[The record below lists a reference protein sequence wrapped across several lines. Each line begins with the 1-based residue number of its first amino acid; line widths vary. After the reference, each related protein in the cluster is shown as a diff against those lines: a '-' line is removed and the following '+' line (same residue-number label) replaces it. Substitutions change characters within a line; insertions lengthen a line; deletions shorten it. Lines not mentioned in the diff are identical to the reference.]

1 MFAASVNAG
10 KRLFVEQ
17 TNQTVPLGH
26 GLQQLHCQLI
36 MVAGHVGVAVDR
48 RVLML
53 GRCHLI
59 VLRFGEDTQLPQLHV
74 QFVHERGDSGLNG
87 TVIVVVQLLTLGRL
101 CTEQRPAAQP
111 QIFPAAIVLLV
122 DQEVFLL
129 RAYLGDHA
137 LGFRIAEQ
145 PQNADALLIQRVH
158 GAQQRRLL
166 VQRIAGVGAEDGGN
180 AQRSVLHKGIGRG
193 IPCGIAAGL
202 KGGPQTAG
210 GEAGGV
216 GLAAA
221 QLLAGQFH
229 QDAPIPGGRDKAVV
243 LLGGKTGHWLEPVG
257 EMGSA
262 QLSGPILHGRG
273 DLISNG
279 TVQRLPLCLALL
291 PSLISVSAETLSH
304 LLLGKHHAAENI
316 GDFRHVLVHCIRLLS
331 PRHARV
337 LITETGS

>member
-1 MFAASVNAG
+1 M
-10 KRLFVEQ
+10 EQ
-17 TNQTVPLGH
+17 ANQTVPLGH
-26 GLQQLHCQLI
+26 GLQQLHGQLI

-48 RVLML
+48 SVLML
-53 GRCHLI
+53 GRGHLI
-59 VLRFGEDTQLPQLHV
+59 VLRLGEDTQLPQLYI
-74 QFVHERGDSGLNG
+74 QFVHKRGNPGLNG
-87 TVIVVVQLLTLGRL
+87 TVIVVVQLLPLGRL

-111 QIFPAAIVLLV
+111 QILPAAIVRLI
-122 DQEVFLL
+122 DQKVFLL
-129 RAYLGDHA
+129 RANLGDHV
-137 LGFRIAEQ
+137 LGLRITEE

-166 VQRIAGVGAEDGGN
+166 VQRIAGVGTEDGGD
-180 AQRSVLHKGIGRG
+180 AQRSVLYKGIGRG

-257 EMGSA
+257 KMGSA

-273 DLISNG
+273 DLIGNG

-304 LLLGKHHAAENI
+304 LLLGKHHAAENV
-316 GDFRHVLVHCIRLLS
+316 GDLCHVLVHCMRLLS

-337 LITETGS
+337 LITETG